1 MQTPESI
8 DQSIDERTEHCTDER
23 TDERNEQRTEQRNEQ
38 RIDDLEIKASFS
50 DELLEQLNA
59 IVARQQMEIAAL
71 IREVQHLREQ
81 IPPRQNLSTNLL
93 QELPPHY

>member
-8 DQSIDERTEHCTDER
+8 DQSIDEHI
-23 TDERNEQRTEQRNEQ
+23 EQ

-81 IPPRQNLSTNLL
+81 IPDKETRNTVQL
-93 QELPPHY
+93 QEHPPHY

>member
-8 DQSIDERTEHCTDER
+8 DQSIHERTEHCTDER
-23 TDERNEQRTEQRNEQ
+23 TDERNEQRNEQ

>member
-8 DQSIDERTEHCTDER
+8 DQSIDER
-23 TDERNEQRTEQRNEQ
+23 NEQRTEQ

-81 IPPRQNLSTNLL
+81 IPDKESRNTVQL
-93 QELPPHY
+93 QEHPPHY

>member
-8 DQSIDERTEHCTDER
+8 DQSIDER
-23 TDERNEQRTEQRNEQ
+23 NEQRNEQ

-50 DELLEQLNA
+50 DELLGQLNA

>member
-8 DQSIDERTEHCTDER
+8 DER
-23 TDERNEQRTEQRNEQ
+23 TDERADERTERRIEQ

-81 IPPRQNLSTNLL
+81 IPAKQNVSTNLF